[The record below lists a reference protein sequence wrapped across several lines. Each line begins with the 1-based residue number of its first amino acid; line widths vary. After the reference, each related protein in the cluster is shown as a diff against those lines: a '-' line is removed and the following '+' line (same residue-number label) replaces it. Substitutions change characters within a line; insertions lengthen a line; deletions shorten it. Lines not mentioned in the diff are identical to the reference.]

1 MWRNSDGKICECE
14 RWRSLQGFPF
24 CSESPAGISLLQ
36 RQCLKTKERVRKEVG
51 QYKGEYMNVL
61 HFNYD
66 SFMLQYFSSVH
77 TFSTPFP
84 NCSSTQNDP
93 SATVGKVRDLASFRR
108 HFRMGFMTMPASQ
121 DLSPHSCASA
131 MAPRSQ
137 SCHAVGAGDT
147 SLENGDY
154 SDTQSQHG
162 GRCPPAKPK
171 RHPSTRLS
179 SSSADSRGLPETPPP
194 STHSQ
199 TKHSEK
205 KNGTQ
210 CVFRCIYY
218 RENDL
223 FS

>member
-1 MWRNSDGKICECE
+1 MI
-14 RWRSLQGFPF
+14 
-24 CSESPAGISLLQ
+24 
-36 RQCLKTKERVRKEVG
+36 
-51 QYKGEYMNVL
+51 
-61 HFNYD
+61 
-66 SFMLQYFSSVH
+66 QYFFSS
-77 TFSTPFP
+77 
-84 NCSSTQNDP
+84 NCSPSQNDP

-179 SSSADSRGLPETPPP
+179 SSSADGRGLAETPPLP

-199 TKHSEK
+199 SKHSEK
-205 KNGTQ
+205 KNGKT
-210 CVFRCIYY
+210 CVFRSIFY
-218 RENDL
+218 NFF
-223 FS
+223 FSTCV

>member
-1 MWRNSDGKICECE
+1 M
-14 RWRSLQGFPF
+14 P
-24 CSESPAGISLLQ
+24 
-36 RQCLKTKERVRKEVG
+36 
-51 QYKGEYMNVL
+51 
-61 HFNYD
+61 
-66 SFMLQYFSSVH
+66 QYFSSIH
-77 TFSTPFP
+77 TFPTPFP
-84 NCSSTQNDP
+84 NSSSTQNDP

-179 SSSADSRGLPETPPP
+179 SSSADSRGLLETPPPPP

-205 KNGTQ
+205 KNCKK
-210 CVFRCIYY
+210 CVFQVHILQRKLS
-218 RENDL
+218 L
-223 FS
+223 FFLDVNFFSYSHEEV

>member
-1 MWRNSDGKICECE
+1 MTVFF
-14 RWRSLQGFPF
+14 L
-24 CSESPAGISLLQ
+24 
-36 RQCLKTKERVRKEVG
+36 
-51 QYKGEYMNVL
+51 
-61 HFNYD
+61 NYD
-66 SFMLQYFSSVH
+66 FLILPNVSIYPTL
-77 TFSTPFP
+77 FP

-137 SCHAVGAGDT
+137 SCHAVGAGDA

-179 SSSADSRGLPETPPP
+179 SSSADSRGPPETPPP
-194 STHSQ
+194 PPPSHSQ

-205 KNGTQ
+205 KNGKKDIS
-210 CVFRCIYY
+210 RCTFY
-218 RENDL
+218 
-223 FS
+223 

>member
-1 MWRNSDGKICECE
+1 MGEHECLCTMTIDDALFLPFSDSQPHFLH
-14 RWRSLQGFPF
+14 RS
-24 CSESPAGISLLQ
+24 
-36 RQCLKTKERVRKEVG
+36 
-51 QYKGEYMNVL
+51 
-61 HFNYD
+61 
-66 SFMLQYFSSVH
+66 SSQ
-77 TFSTPFP
+77 S
-84 NCSSTQNDP
+84 DP

-147 SLENGDY
+147 DLENGDY

-179 SSSADSRGLPETPPP
+179 SSSAEGRGLTETPPLP
-194 STHSQ
+194 SSYSQ
-199 TKHSEK
+199 SKHSEK
-205 KNGTQ
+205 KNGKALTHTSKALTTLNSLLTI
-210 CVFRCIYY
+210 C
-218 RENDL
+218 DH
-223 FS
+223 

>member
-1 MWRNSDGKICECE
+1 
-14 RWRSLQGFPF
+14 
-24 CSESPAGISLLQ
+24 
-36 RQCLKTKERVRKEVG
+36 
-51 QYKGEYMNVL
+51 MNVFAL
-61 HFNYD
+61 NYD
-66 SFMLQYFSSVH
+66 FPALQYFLLS
-77 TFSTPFP
+77 TFSPTSFP
-84 NCSSTQNDP
+84 NCSSNQNDS

-154 SDTQSQHG
+154 PDAQSQHC
-162 GRCPPAKPK
+162 GRCPPTKPK

-179 SSSADSRGLPETPPP
+179 SSDGRGLLDMPPLLA
-194 STHSQ
+194 SSHSQ

-205 KNGTQ
+205 KNGKQ
-210 CVFRCIYY
+210 CVFSCI
-218 RENDL
+218 
-223 FS
+223 FSH

>member
-1 MWRNSDGKICECE
+1 MDVF
-14 RWRSLQGFPF
+14 LFTM
-24 CSESPAGISLLQ
+24 IS
-36 RQCLKTKERVRKEVG
+36 
-51 QYKGEYMNVL
+51 Y
-61 HFNYD
+61 
-66 SFMLQYFSSVH
+66 SFYR
-77 TFSTPFP
+77 

-154 SDTQSQHG
+154 SDTQSQHC

-179 SSSADSRGLPETPPP
+179 SSSADSRGPPETPPP
-194 STHSQ
+194 PPPTHSQ
-199 TKHSEK
+199 AKHSDK
-205 KNGTQ
+205 KNCKKCAFWFLLFLFYTD
-210 CVFRCIYY
+210 VF
-218 RENDL
+218 L
-223 FS
+223 T

>member
-1 MWRNSDGKICECE
+1 MQKMEEPAGLFLLQQKPCRHFFIEKARFEDQSESEERRRSLLRVVCECFLFHHE
-14 RWRSLQGFPF
+14 FFLYHS
-24 CSESPAGISLLQ
+24 I
-36 RQCLKTKERVRKEVG
+36 
-51 QYKGEYMNVL
+51 
-61 HFNYD
+61 
-66 SFMLQYFSSVH
+66 
-77 TFSTPFP
+77 
-84 NCSSTQNDP
+84 NCSSTQNDS

-121 DLSPHSCASA
+121 DLSPHSCASV

-179 SSSADSRGLPETPPP
+179 SSSADSRGPPETPPP
-194 STHSQ
+194 PPPTHSQ
-199 TKHSEK
+199 AKHSDK
-205 KNGTQ
+205 KNGKK
-210 CVFRCIYY
+210 CVFWCLF
-218 RENDL
+218 ETDL

>member
-1 MWRNSDGKICECE
+1 MRE
-14 RWRSLQGFPF
+14 RESNIRDKSVQMKEACFLLNFDFPLIQF
-24 CSESPAGISLLQ
+24 LFFVIP
-36 RQCLKTKERVRKEVG
+36 
-51 QYKGEYMNVL
+51 
-61 HFNYD
+61 
-66 SFMLQYFSSVH
+66 H
-77 TFSTPFP
+77 TLF
-84 NCSSTQNDP
+84 CSSTQNDP

-121 DLSPHSCASA
+121 DLSPHTCASA

-179 SSSADSRGLPETPPP
+179 SSSADSRGPPETPPP
-194 STHSQ
+194 SSSSHSQ
-199 TKHSEK
+199 GKHSEK
-205 KNGTQ
+205 KNCKHK
-210 CVFRCIYY
+210 CVLDTFSV
-218 RENDL
+218 ENCSYFNKTCYVL
-223 FS
+223 QQ

>member
-1 MWRNSDGKICECE
+1 MLLYFFSIYA
-14 RWRSLQGFPF
+14 FP
-24 CSESPAGISLLQ
+24 
-36 RQCLKTKERVRKEVG
+36 
-51 QYKGEYMNVL
+51 
-61 HFNYD
+61 
-66 SFMLQYFSSVH
+66 
-77 TFSTPFP
+77 TPFHK
-84 NCSSTQNDP
+84 CSSTQTDP

-179 SSSADSRGLPETPPP
+179 SSSADSRGPPETPPPP

-199 TKHSEK
+199 SKHSEK
-205 KNGTQ
+205 KNGKN
-210 CVFRCIYY
+210 CVLGKFFTDKMIVFLDMYVFLSNSH
-218 RENDL
+218 EEV
-223 FS
+223 

>member
-1 MWRNSDGKICECE
+1 MR
-14 RWRSLQGFPF
+14 
-24 CSESPAGISLLQ
+24 
-36 RQCLKTKERVRKEVG
+36 
-51 QYKGEYMNVL
+51 
-61 HFNYD
+61 
-66 SFMLQYFSSVH
+66 QYFSSIH
-77 TFSTPFP
+77 IPNPFL
-84 NCSSTQNDP
+84 NCSSSQNDP
-93 SATVGKVRDLASFRR
+93 SATVGKVRDLTSFRR

-179 SSSADSRGLPETPPP
+179 SSSSDGRGVAETPPLP

-199 TKHSEK
+199 SKHSEK
-205 KNGTQ
+205 KNGKK
-210 CVFRCIYY
+210 CVFRCIFY
-218 RENDL
+218 RYKL
-223 FS
+223 FFFLDMHFLSLQQP

>member
-1 MWRNSDGKICECE
+1 MR
-14 RWRSLQGFPF
+14 
-24 CSESPAGISLLQ
+24 
-36 RQCLKTKERVRKEVG
+36 
-51 QYKGEYMNVL
+51 
-61 HFNYD
+61 
-66 SFMLQYFSSVH
+66 QYFSSIH
-77 TFSTPFP
+77 IFPTPFL
-84 NCSSTQNDP
+84 NCSSSQNDP
-93 SATVGKVRDLASFRR
+93 SATVGKVRDLTSFRR

-179 SSSADSRGLPETPPP
+179 SSSSDGRGVAETPPLP

-199 TKHSEK
+199 SKHSEK
-205 KNGTQ
+205 KNGKKF
-210 CVFRCIYY
+210 VFQVHILQIKIIFVL
-218 RENDL
+218 DMHF
-223 FS
+223 FSLQQP

>member
-1 MWRNSDGKICECE
+1 
-14 RWRSLQGFPF
+14 
-24 CSESPAGISLLQ
+24 
-36 RQCLKTKERVRKEVG
+36 
-51 QYKGEYMNVL
+51 MNVCVQL
-61 HFNYD
+61 PLMIHFF
-66 SFMLQYFSSVH
+66 SAILQFP
-77 TFSTPFP
+77 TPFLLR
-84 NCSSTQNDP
+84 SSSQNDP

-147 SLENGDY
+147 DLENGDY

-179 SSSADSRGLPETPPP
+179 SSSAEGRGLTETPPLP
-194 STHSQ
+194 SSYSQ
-199 TKHSEK
+199 SKHSEK
-205 KNGTQ
+205 KHGKD
-210 CVFRCIYY
+210 R
-218 RENDL
+218 L
-223 FS
+223 FSGFNITPLKLS